1 MHENYHGCR
10 TRNRSLSRMSVQVD
24 CVRYYFFFF
33 ILFSHGS
40 SFRLSFFP
48 LYFFPFPLYQFFT
61 FSSFFSF
68 FYFFCLSFPFL
79 HRPTAPLL
87 YPFTHTHTHT
97 HDRHIGDTQLTALLG
112 SLKIGGPEV
121 RHYASVYYLLTSP
134 RTLLSVLA
142 NAM

>member
-97 HDRHIGDTQLTALLG
+97 RQAHRRHAADRFVGVSENRRTGGEALC
-112 SLKIGGPEV
+112 ICI
-121 RHYASVYYLLTSP
+121 
-134 RTLLSVLA
+134 LSTDITTHATERVG
-142 NAM
+142 